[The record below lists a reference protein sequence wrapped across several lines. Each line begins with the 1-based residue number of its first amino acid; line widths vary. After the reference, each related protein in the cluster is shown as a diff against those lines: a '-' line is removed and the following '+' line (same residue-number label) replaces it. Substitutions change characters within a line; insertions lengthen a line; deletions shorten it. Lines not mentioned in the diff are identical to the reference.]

1 MNHFTKEVVKMVN
14 DHVKRCSTSSFIKEM
29 EIKTIRIYRYTPI
42 TIAKINKQITL
53 NAGESADQPELSQP
67 AAETLK
73 W

>member
-14 DHVKRCSTSSFIKEM
+14 DHVKRCSTSLFIEEM

-42 TIAKINKQITL
+42 TIAKINKEITS
-53 NAGESADQPELSQP
+53 NAGEYMDQSELSQT